1 MESVMNIPEYTQRE
15 LVLPAMG
22 AWPASRHLFDDEQV
36 RALRAAE
43 AAGRPLLVR
52 GDPGTGKSQLA
63 HAAAVATGRA
73 LLSVVVDA
81 RSEAHDLMWHFD
93 AVARL
98 SDAHLAALPGG
109 KALKSLRPVRYVAP
123 GPLWW
128 AFDWCGA
135 ARQLKANRCGG
146 VEPQAPGG
154 WAPDKGVVLL
164 IDEIDKAESD
174 LPNGLLEALGNG
186 RFTVTPTGTVVER
199 AGGVPPPLVIVTT
212 NDERELPA
220 AFLRRCLVLTLK
232 LPEEDKLVGF
242 LEERGK
248 LHFPKLCA
256 AFPDVP
262 TAAAQMLIED
272 RKAANEAGVYKPGL
286 AEYLDLL
293 RALEGIGGDA
303 GEHIKALRGFVF
315 SKQPPA

>member
-1 MESVMNIPEYTQRE
+1 MK
-15 LVLPAMG
+15 LPSYDVIDLDLPPMG
-22 AWPASRHLFDDEQV
+22 AWPASKHRFDEKQIN
-36 RALRAAE
+36 ALRAAE

-52 GDPGTGKSQLA
+52 GEPGTGKSQLA
-63 HAAAVATGRA
+63 HAAAWASKR
-73 LLSVVVDA
+73 LFLSVVVDA
-81 RSEAHDLMWHFD
+81 RSEASDLQWRFD

-98 SDAHLAALPGG
+98 ADAHLAAVPGG
-109 KALKSLRPVRYVAP
+109 ETPRDLDASRYVEP

-128 AFDWCGA
+128 AFDWNGA
-135 ARQLKANRCGG
+135 AAQLQHYR
-146 VEPQAPGG
+146 PGG
-154 WAPDKGVVLL
+154 PSPDLPHEEWTPADGAVLL
-164 IDEIDKAESD
+164 IDEIDKAEAD

-186 RFTVTPTGTVVER
+186 RFTVGPTGRVVARGE
-199 AGGVPPPLVIVTT
+199 GVPPPLVIVTT
-212 NDERELPA
+212 NDERELPP

-232 LPEEDKLVGF
+232 LPDEGGLIEF

-256 AFPDVP
+256 AFPEVP

-272 RKAANEAGVYKPGL
+272 RRAAHEAGVYKPGL

-303 GEHIKALRGFVF
+303 GEHIEALRGFVF

>member
-1 MESVMNIPEYTQRE
+1 MK
-15 LVLPAMG
+15 LPSYDVIDLDLPPMG
-22 AWPASRHLFDDEQV
+22 AWPASKHRFDEKQIN
-36 RALRAAE
+36 ALRAAE

-52 GDPGTGKSQLA
+52 GEPGTGKSQLA
-63 HAAAVATGRA
+63 HAAAVASKR
-73 LLSVVVDA
+73 LFLSVVVDA
-81 RSEAHDLMWHFD
+81 RSEASDLQWRFD

-98 SDAHLAALPGG
+98 ADAPRDLDV
-109 KALKSLRPVRYVAP
+109 SRYLEP

-128 AFDWCGA
+128 AFDWNGA
-135 ARQLKANRCGG
+135 AAQLKHYR
-146 VEPQAPGG
+146 PGG
-154 WAPDKGVVLL
+154 PSPDLPHEEWTPADGAVLL
-164 IDEIDKAESD
+164 IDEIDKAEAD

-186 RFTVTPTGTVVER
+186 RFTVGPTGRVVARGE
-199 AGGVPPPLVIVTT
+199 GVPPPLVIVTT
-212 NDERELPA
+212 NDERELPP

-232 LPEEDKLVGF
+232 LPEEDKLITF

-256 AFPDVP
+256 AFPEVP

-272 RKAANEAGVYKPGL
+272 RRAAHEAGVYKPGL

-303 GEHIKALRGFVF
+303 GEHIEALRGFVF